1 MSNPLRNKNINYAR
15 GWFSITVQVA
25 HNKSVFGAVVGETC
39 ALNELGLAVQA
50 AWRSHPAHNP
60 GLYIDEFVVMP
71 NHFHAIIKLSPPAR
85 WPGAHD
91 IYRNPPP
98 TAVGEHSTPARWASP
113 PARWPGGYDIYRG
126 PPPTAVGV
134 PPITAVGA
142 QGVIGRF
149 KSYSNH
155 LYLELKKAGRCV
167 DIGPRLWQSSFYDN
181 LISDYRELCEV
192 RRYFR
197 DNPKNWNQDRFG
209 PVTGYGVGNPELL
222 SCNLVAF
229 VASETRP
236 STPTAVGGGPG
247 EWQGGDGL
255 KPREWQGDVNPIK
268 TTTSHKPQPISRG
281 PQPAPPRPQ
290 PISWAPNHC
299 GGGAGVT
306 PVISTFTSP
315 EERAMRDKCL
325 RARRPFV
332 WVSPGGIWSPL
343 PPAIERACDEGWA
356 FVCSPVPSGTGVNK
370 KRSIWCNQYVV
381 KQAQSVWVGS
391 IRKGGSLETILTA
404 VRGAECRKERFHAAI
419 VAVPERD
426 NTTSSKKTTAKQ
438 K

>member
-1 MSNPLRNKNINYAR
+1 M
-15 GWFSITVQVA
+15 
-25 HNKSVFGAVVGETC
+25 
-39 ALNELGLAVQA
+39 
-50 AWRSHPAHNP
+50 
-60 GLYIDEFVVMP
+60 
-71 NHFHAIIKLSPPAR
+71 
-85 WPGAHD
+85 
-91 IYRNPPP
+91 
-98 TAVGEHSTPARWASP
+98 
-113 PARWPGGYDIYRG
+113 
-126 PPPTAVGV
+126 
-134 PPITAVGA
+134 
-142 QGVIGRF
+142 IGRF

-209 PVTGYGVGNPELL
+209 PVTSYGVGNPELL
-222 SCNLVAF
+222 SCDLVAF
-229 VASETRP
+229 VASETQP
-236 STPTAVGGGPG
+236 STPTAVGFTPTAVGGGPR

-268 TTTSHKPQPISRG
+268 TTTSHKPQPISRVAR
-281 PQPAPPRPQ
+281 PTPPHPQ
-290 PISWAPNHC
+290 PISRVSRPTPPHPQPISRAPTHC
-299 GGGAGVT
+299 GGGARVT

-315 EERAMRDKCL
+315 EERVMRDKCL
-325 RARRPFV
+325 RCKRPFI

-343 PPAIERACDEGWA
+343 PPAIARACDEGWA

-381 KQAQSVWVGS
+381 KQARSVWVGS

-404 VRGAECRKERFHAAI
+404 VRGAERRKERFPAAI
-419 VAVPERD
+419 GAAEERD
-426 NTTSSKKTTAKQ
+426 NKTENIKNIHQSKKEASHV
-438 K
+438 